1 MTASHNC
8 GVNGEGSMENLST
21 GAEDLFEPMAIIG
34 FSIRFPQEA
43 VSPAGFWDILLKG
56 RSVMTEV
63 PPDRFNING
72 FYHPDAARH
81 DTINSRG
88 GHFLSEDIRAFDAPF
103 FSISSSEAECMDPQ
117 QRCLLETAYHAIE
130 NAGIPIQ
137 KAAGSKT
144 SVYEGSVGSNYSI
157 FFDADEE
164 INPTYKGTG
173 TGSTLL
179 SNRIS
184 WFYDLRGPSMSVETA
199 CSSSMVALHL
209 ACQSLRSR
217 ESAMSLVCGSQLY
230 LEPLS
235 SAIGLST
242 MKFISPDSRCFSFD
256 ERANGYAKGEGF
268 GVLVIKPLVDAI
280 AEGDT
285 IRAVIRSTAMNQDGR
300 TPGLTQPSQ
309 EAQEKLIR
317 EAYRAGGLSLH
328 ETRLFETHGPGT
340 ALGDLIEASAI
351 KAVFDTSSS
360 RDDPIYIGAVKSNI
374 GHLEATAG
382 IAGIVKT
389 ILCLEKGIIPPNAGF
404 ETLNS
409 KIQADV
415 GRLRFPTTP
424 IQWPSIGIRRAS
436 VNSFGYG
443 GSNAHAI
450 LDDAYS
456 YLSQRRISGFHCTT
470 IQPLVPGE
478 THDTA
483 YINGSGSI
491 NDDER
496 DVETASRTYVF
507 VWSAAD
513 AAGIQRIA
521 AAYKSHL
528 FETSVDARDTQL
540 LKNLAYTLSEK
551 RSVLPWKAYFLAQ
564 SHEDLREQLSGM
576 PKPSRSSAPPRLHF
590 VFTGQGAQW
599 VRMGTGLDVF
609 PAFQKSLTE
618 ADRHFKRLGSTWS
631 ISEEIGKQIEDS
643 RLDHPALAQPICTA
657 LQIALVDLLN
667 TWNISPCGIVGHSS
681 GEIAAAFCA
690 GAISRESA
698 WTIAY
703 YRGLLA
709 ARLVTPDLIHRGGM
723 MAVQLSA
730 TEVKTY
736 IDQLPRDDKY
746 QSLSVGCSNS
756 PKSITVTGHEKL
768 IDRLKE
774 QLEKNDIF
782 SRKLRVSVAYHSDH
796 MLAIADEYLESIGPI
811 ERPKTV
817 TQDGEYPIFASS
829 VTGDVVPIEML
840 SQPTY
845 WVRNLVSRVRFSEA
859 IKALQAETSSNSA
872 GSQKEYYIEIGPH
885 AALQMPIKESLS
897 QKEKILYDSTLRR
910 NLNSLGAMLNLAGK
924 LFVLGFP
931 IAMNKVNDYG
941 SKASVKM
948 LADLPQYPFNH
959 SQSYWIESRL
969 FRNYL
974 QRDHIRHEL
983 LGVPSADWN
992 PLKPRWRNTI
1002 RISELPWLED
1012 HQVNGTILYPVSAM
1026 LVMVI
1031 EAARS
1036 IASSASALL
1045 GYRFRD
1051 VTVSAGIIIPPG
1063 EEGVEVQL
1071 YMQSPKNAQTTNV
1084 SSIVCREFWLC
1095 SYSNNEWKEVFSGS
1109 IITEY
1114 AERSIGIYSAQEDSE
1129 QSDKQL
1135 LDKFEKIAK
1144 QCDEENTRDRLYE
1157 IDRQRGYEFGP
1168 TFQALHDVAYHRNG
1182 NYVSGRIILDEWMSK
1197 LPESVAG
1204 QDHVIHPTSLDG
1216 VLQTATAL
1224 TSCGGT
1230 IPGPLRVPTQF
1241 KEIWISNKLFS
1252 RNSNAALRVAAE
1264 TQRATV
1270 RQTDAF
1276 VVALLSSTN
1285 EPALFFDGYR
1295 ETTLMSRQDAFE
1307 DHHDIFCALEWM
1319 PDVDMLTQ
1327 KEKETYCLGA
1337 ANIATTWNPAKNVV
1351 CLYYLTK
1358 TLQELEKHNFQSTK
1372 VYLQKYVDWVS
1383 RHLRKFGRQSPLEQS
1398 PWRELLATGEFDRY
1412 LAEYSERGRVERAM
1426 VLFCSQ
1432 LTRIVREEQDPLD
1445 LLFNQGLAND
1455 IYSDEVFQTSGKHA
1469 AAFIGLLSHKNPN
1482 MNILEIGAGTGSMT
1496 EPVLAALSRQ
1506 HGSSRILSRCNGY
1519 TFTDI
1524 SPSFFEKARDRFST
1538 YIDRMNFLTLDIEQD
1553 PVRQGFEAGQ
1563 YDMVL
1568 AAMVLHATANID
1580 ETLQHVKALLKP
1592 GGYLVLV
1599 EVTDKDSTTANGVWG
1614 TLPGWWRSIEA
1625 DRQHGP
1631 LYSPAEWESRL
1642 KQHGFTEF
1650 EMALPDH
1657 PDIEHHSLS
1666 VLVSRC
1672 LEAPKQQPALQSP
1685 RAVIVAE
1692 ETSLQRRLAADIASY
1707 LSLENISSCD
1717 IRSLSSL
1724 FSHDDEYDLC
1734 VSILDVEGPSL
1745 ALMRENDFAALKQI
1759 VQHADRVFWVISG
1772 GGEKAQRPENAMASG
1787 FGRAVMR
1794 EQPGLRFITVDVG
1807 DPETAA
1813 EIFKKVF
1820 KSSSDS
1826 ELADFESDYMKC
1838 DGAILIP
1845 RIVEADDSSFP
1856 DHAQA
1861 SGSRLVKRSLGK
1873 DTAEALEL
1881 QFTMGQLDSFR
1892 FAQDE
1897 TVHLPLA
1904 DDEVEV
1910 QVKATGINFMD
1921 VLTILGRVGM
1931 TDIGHECS
1939 GVVLRVGAAVSTVSI
1954 GDRVCCMTPGSF
1966 RTIMRSKEYATIRIP
1981 ESLPFTE
1988 AFPAVFATAIYG
2000 INHLGRLRSGESILI
2015 HAAAGAVGQAA
2026 IQVAKGV
2033 GADIFVT
2040 VSSVEKRTLIMQRYG
2055 IPQNRVFYSR
2065 NLSFGRKIMNAT
2077 NGRGVDVI
2085 LNSLAG
2091 ESLAESWRILAPLGR
2106 FVEIGKADIQSYQNL
2121 AMQPF
2126 SKNVSYHSLDLLTLA
2141 EHSPSLIKC
2150 LMGEMVDMLSAGTIS
2165 APQPVAVYTRADFET
2180 AIRYLQT
2187 GHHMG
2192 KAVIDW
2198 ESEAEV
2204 TVVAKPEAVYQ
2215 FDPGASYLIVG
2226 GFGGLG
2232 RSLASWFTRRG
2243 AKYLILLSRSGPTTD
2258 SARELMAELASRHV
2272 HVAAP
2277 KCDIS
2282 DTASLKKVLNEV
2294 ADTMPP
2300 IKGCIQG
2307 SMVLRDRLFQN
2318 MSHEEW
2324 QTVFRPKIQGT
2335 WNLHNL
2341 LPPKM
2346 DFFVLLS
2353 SLSGMIGWEGQ
2364 CQYDAASTFQDAFAR
2379 HRWHLGE
2386 RCTSIDIGFVMGVGY
2401 AAEHGDISKK
2411 WSDNGGQVL
2420 HEEDLHRVV
2429 DWACN
2434 PAHQPSSPWLTQII
2448 TAAGASSKT
2457 VEEIEDRS
2465 RFAHLKR
2472 PLFRHVLR
2480 RNARAD
2486 NNASRAGSKEMI
2498 DYGALLRSAESVEE
2512 AGGII
2517 AAALARRLSKALSV
2531 PLEDVDT
2538 SRPAYS
2544 YGVDSLV
2551 AAELRFWLTNETKA
2565 DISVFEILANE
2576 SIEQLGLRAAKKS
2589 DYMREVKEKNS
2600 SEDGRGTNSN

>member
-1 MTASHNC
+1 
-8 GVNGEGSMENLST
+8 
-21 GAEDLFEPMAIIG
+21 MAIIG

-43 VSPAGFWDILLKG
+43 VSPAGFWDILLQG

-81 DTINSRG
+81 DTINCRG
-88 GHFLSEDIRAFDAPF
+88 AHFLSEDIRAFDAPF

-117 QRCLLETAYHAIE
+117 QRCLLETAYHALE
-130 NAGIPIQ
+130 NAGIPIH

-144 SVYEGSVGSNYSI
+144 SVYEGSVGSNYCM
-157 FFDADEE
+157 FYDADEE
-164 INPTYKGTG
+164 INPKYKGTG

-179 SNRIS
+179 SNRIN

-217 ESAMSLVCGSQLY
+217 ESTMSLVCGSQLY

-242 MKFISPDSRCFSFD
+242 MNFLSSDSRCYSFD
-256 ERANGYAKGEGF
+256 ERANGYARGEGF

-280 AEGDT
+280 AAGDT

-309 EAQEKLIR
+309 EAQESLIR

-351 KAVFDTSSS
+351 KAVFNTSSG
-360 RDDPIYIGAVKSNI
+360 RDDPIYIGSVKSNI

-382 IAGIVKT
+382 IAGIIKT
-389 ILCLEKGIIPPNAGF
+389 ILCLEKGIVTPIAGLK
-404 ETLNS
+404 TLNS

-415 GRLRFPTTP
+415 GRLRFPTTAT
-424 IQWPSIGIRRAS
+424 QWSSSGIRRAS

-456 YLSQRRISGFHCTT
+456 YLSERRISGHHCTT
-470 IQPLVPGE
+470 KQPLVLEGAC
-478 THDTA
+478 DTA
-483 YINGSGSI
+483 GIDGTGNVDG
-491 NDDER
+491 DRR
-496 DVETASRTYVF
+496 DVEIASRAYVF

-521 AAYKSHL
+521 AAYRSHL
-528 FETSVDARDTQL
+528 FETSDDTRDAQL
-540 LKNLAYTLSEK
+540 LKKLAYTLSEK
-551 RSVLPWKAYFLAQ
+551 RSVLPWKSYFLAK
-564 SHEDLREQLSGM
+564 SHEDLEEKFSCM
-576 PKPSRSSAPPRLHF
+576 PKPSRSSVPPRLHF
-590 VFTGQGAQW
+590 IFTGQGAQW
-599 VRMGTGLDVF
+599 VKMSTGLDVF
-609 PAFQKSLTE
+609 PAFQKSLAE
-618 ADRHFKRLGSTWS
+618 ADEHFKRLGSTWS
-631 ISEEIGKQIEDS
+631 VTEEIGKEIEDS
-643 RLDHPALAQPICTA
+643 RLDQPALAQPICTA
-657 LQIALVDLLN
+657 LQIALVDLLS
-667 TWNISPCGIVGHSS
+667 TWNIRPCGIVGHSS

-709 ARLVTPDLIHRGGM
+709 ARLVTSDLTRRGGM
-723 MAVQLSA
+723 MAVQLST
-730 TEVKTY
+730 TEVQTY
-736 IDQLPRDDKY
+736 IDQLPRDGKY
-746 QSLSVGCSNS
+746 QSLSIGCSNS
-756 PKSITVTGHEKL
+756 PKNTTVTGHEIL

-774 QLEKNDIF
+774 ELEGHDIF
-782 SRKLRVSVAYHSDH
+782 ARKLRVPVAYHSDH
-796 MLAIADEYLESIGPI
+796 MLAIVDEYLESIGPI
-811 ERPKTV
+811 ERPQTFL
-817 TQDGEYPIFASS
+817 QDREYPIFASS

-840 SQPTY
+840 SQSEY
-845 WVRNLVSRVRFSEA
+845 WVKNLVSQVRFYEA
-859 IKALQAETSSNSA
+859 IKVLQAETSCNSA

-885 AALQMPIKESLS
+885 AALQMPIKESLP
-897 QKEKILYDSTLRR
+897 QREKILYDSTLRR

-931 IAMNKVNDYG
+931 IAMDKVNDYG
-941 SKASVKM
+941 SKASMQM
-948 LADLPQYPFNH
+948 LTDLPKYPFNH

-1012 HQVNGTILYPVSAM
+1012 HQVNGTVLYPISAM

-1036 IASSASALL
+1036 IASSASVLL

-1051 VTVSAGIIIPPG
+1051 VTISAGITIPPG

-1095 SYSNNEWKEVFSGS
+1095 SYSNGEWKEVFAGS
-1109 IITEY
+1109 IIIEY
-1114 AERSIGIYSAQEDSE
+1114 AERSVGIYNAQEDSE

-1135 LDKFEKIAK
+1135 LDKFEKIVNK
-1144 QCDEENTRDRLYE
+1144 CDEENARDRLYE
-1157 IDRQRGYEFGP
+1157 ISRQRGYEFGP
-1168 TFQALHDVAYHRNG
+1168 TFQTLHDVAYHRNG
-1182 NYVSGRIILDEWMSK
+1182 NYVTGRVILDEWMTK
-1197 LPESVAG
+1197 LPEIAAG

-1230 IPGPLRVPTQF
+1230 VPGPLRVPTQI

-1252 RNSNAALRVAAE
+1252 RDSNAALRVAAE
-1264 TQRATV
+1264 TQRTTV

-1276 VVALLSSTN
+1276 VVALLPATN

-1295 ETTLMSRQDAFE
+1295 ETTLMSRQDVFE
-1307 DHHDIFCALEWM
+1307 DRHGIFYALEWF
-1319 PDVDMLTQ
+1319 PDVDLLSK
-1327 KEKETYCLGA
+1327 KEKEAYCMQA
-1337 ANIATTWNPAKNVV
+1337 ANTATPWSSSKDVV
-1351 CLYYLTK
+1351 CLYWLIK
-1358 TLQELEKHNFQSTK
+1358 TLQQLERDNFRPSK
-1372 VYLQKYVDWVS
+1372 VHLRKYVDWVS
-1383 RHLRKFGRQSPLEQS
+1383 RHLRKFGRHSPLEES
-1398 PWRELLATGEFDRY
+1398 PWREMLAAGEFEQY
-1412 LAEYSERGRVERAM
+1412 LAEWAERGRVERAL
-1426 VLFCSQ
+1426 VFFCSQ
-1432 LTRIVREEQDPLD
+1432 LTRIIREEQDPLD

-1482 MNILEIGAGTGSMT
+1482 MDILEVGAGTGSVT

-1506 HGSSRILSRCNGY
+1506 HGSSRILSRCSGY

-1524 SPSFFEKARDRFST
+1524 SPSFFEKAREKFST
-1538 YIDRMNFLTLDIEQD
+1538 YTDRMNFMALDIEQD
-1553 PVRQGFEAGQ
+1553 PIRQGFEAGQ

-1580 ETLQHVKALLKP
+1580 ETLQHVKTLLKP

-1614 TLPGWWRSIEA
+1614 TLSGWWRSIEA

-1631 LYSPAEWESRL
+1631 LYSAAEWESRL
-1642 KQHGFTEF
+1642 KQHGFTGF
-1650 EMALPDH
+1650 EMALTDH
-1657 PDIEHHSLS
+1657 PDTAHHALS
-1666 VLVSRC
+1666 VLVSRFP
-1672 LEAPKQQPALQSP
+1672 EDPKQRPALHPS

-1692 ETSLQRRLAADIASY
+1692 ETTLQRRLAAEIASY
-1707 LSLENISSCD
+1707 LSLENIPSCD

-1724 FSHDDEYDLC
+1724 LSHDDGYDLC
-1734 VSILDVEGPSL
+1734 ISILEVEGPFL
-1745 ALMRENDFAALKQI
+1745 ASMREDEFAAFKQI
-1759 VQHADRVFWVISG
+1759 IQHADRVYWLTSG
-1772 GGEKAQRPENAMASG
+1772 GGAKAQGPENAMASG
-1787 FGRAVMR
+1787 FGRAVMK
-1794 EQPGLRFITVDVG
+1794 EQPGFRFTTVDVE

-1813 EIFKKVF
+1813 ETFQKIC
-1820 KSSSDS
+1820 KSSSNDC
-1826 ELADFESDYMKC
+1826 ELAEFETDYIKC
-1838 DGAILIP
+1838 EGPIMIP
-1845 RIVEADDSSFP
+1845 RVVEADDSNFP
-1856 DHAQA
+1856 GHAQA
-1861 SGSRLVKRSLGK
+1861 SGSRLVKKSLGE
-1873 DTAEALEL
+1873 DTTEALEL
-1881 QFTMGQLDSFR
+1881 QFTLGQLDSFR
-1892 FAQDE
+1892 FAPDE
-1897 TVHLPLA
+1897 AVLLPLA

-1921 VLTILGRVGM
+1921 VLTVLGRVGM

-1939 GVVLRVGAAVSTVSI
+1939 GVVLRVGAVVSTVSV

-1966 RTIMRSKEYATIRIP
+1966 RTIVRSKEYATIRIP
-1981 ESLPFTE
+1981 QSLPFTE
-1988 AFPAVFATAIYG
+1988 AFPGVFTTVIYG
-2000 INHLGRLRSGESILI
+2000 INHLGRLRSCESILI

-2026 IQVAKGV
+2026 IQVAKSV
-2033 GADIFVT
+2033 GADVFVT
-2040 VSSVEKRTLIMQRYG
+2040 VSSVEKRAMVMQRYG
-2055 IPQNRVFYSR
+2055 IPQDRVFYSR
-2065 NLSFGRKIMNAT
+2065 NLSFGRKILNAT

-2106 FVEIGKADIQSYQNL
+2106 FVEIGKADIQSCQNL

-2126 SKNVSYHSLDLLTLA
+2126 SRNVSYHSLDLLTLV
-2141 EHSPSLIKC
+2141 EHNPSLIKC
-2150 LMGEMVDMLSAGTIS
+2150 LLGEMVDMLSAGTIS

-2204 TVVAKPEAVYQ
+2204 TVVAKPEKAYQ
-2215 FDPGASYLIVG
+2215 FDPNASYLIVG

-2232 RSLASWFTRRG
+2232 RSLASWFARRG
-2243 AKYLILLSRSGPTTD
+2243 AKYLILLSRSGPTTE
-2258 SARELMAELASRHV
+2258 SSKEWVSELANRHV
-2272 HVAAP
+2272 QVAAP

-2282 DTASLKKVLNEV
+2282 DIVSLKKVLDEI

-2307 SMVLRDRLFQN
+2307 SMVLSDRLFQN
-2318 MSHEEW
+2318 MSYEEW
-2324 QTVFRPKIQGT
+2324 QAVLRPKIQGT

-2341 LPPKM
+2341 LPHKM

-2364 CQYDAASTFQDAFAR
+2364 SQYDAASTFLDAFAR
-2379 HRWHLGE
+2379 YRWHLGE

-2429 DWACN
+2429 GWACD

-2448 TAAGASSKT
+2448 TGAGASSKT
-2457 VEEIEDRS
+2457 AEEIEDRS

-2472 PLFRHVLR
+2472 PIFRHVLR
-2480 RNARAD
+2480 RNARID
-2486 NNASRAGSKEMI
+2486 NNASRGGSKEMI
-2498 DYGALLRSAESVEE
+2498 DYGALLRSAESLEE
-2512 AGGII
+2512 ASGII

-2551 AAELRFWLTNETKA
+2551 AAELRFWFTNETKA
-2565 DISVFEILANE
+2565 NISVFDILANE

-2589 DYMREVKEKNS
+2589 DYMREVKERAP
-2600 SEDGRGTNSN
+2600 SENETEPNGI